1 MAAALLL
8 GVLAVLLCPAALAEP
23 EGVTAARAGVVHL
36 YGVGT
41 DRETGQKIR
50 WTGSGIAVGQAGEE
64 TDTFLT
70 NWHVA
75 TGSGRCAEDTLR
87 LWILEDDAKF
97 TAAQEPLEGSAT
109 ECTVL
114 AASNGYPDVAVVQT
128 AAPIPGSRALPL
140 LSSRLLVEG
149 TTVYALGF
157 PGLQSVAASG
167 EENVQVTEGT
177 VTDHLIMTKAGNTR
191 AVIHSAAIQHGFSG
205 GPLVTEDG
213 TVVAENTYGFEDSVT
228 QQLFC
233 AVYTDYGMDM
243 LDGLGIAYTR
253 AEGRPYI
260 AVLMANLLHQPELSN
275 GLAYLLFALGMIA
288 IAAFIL
294 YFIKTAREAF
304 RELRERHRRP
314 PEEPRQD
321 IEKEV

>member
-1 MAAALLL
+1 MVRKFAAIVMLL
-8 GVLAVLLCPAALAEP
+8 VLLCPAALAEP
-23 EGVTAARAGVVHL
+23 EGVTTARAGVVHF

-41 DRETGQKIR
+41 DRDTGQRIR

-75 TGSGRCAEDTLR
+75 TGSGRCEEDSMK
-87 LWILEDDAKF
+87 LWILEDNAKF
-97 TAAQEPLEGSAT
+97 GLGQEPLEGSAT

-114 AASNGYPDVAVVQT
+114 STTDGYPDVAVVRSVT
-128 AAPIPGSRALPL
+128 PIPGSRALPL
-140 LSSRLLVEG
+140 LSSRRLVEG

-157 PGLQSVAASG
+157 AGLQNVASSG
-167 EENVQVTEGT
+167 DENVQVTEGT

-191 AVIHSAAIQHGFSG
+191 AVIHSAPIQHGYSG

-213 TVVAENTYGFEDSVT
+213 TVVAENTYGFEDNVT
-228 QQLFC
+228 SQLFC
-233 AVYTDYGMDM
+233 AVYTDYGMKL
-243 LDGLGIAYTR
+243 LDELNIAYTR

-260 AVLMANLLHQPELSN
+260 AVLMANLLHQPALSD
-275 GLAYLLFALGMIA
+275 GLAYVLFAVGMIA
-288 IAAFIL
+288 ILAFVL

-304 RELRERHRRP
+304 RELRERRKRP
-314 PEEPRQD
+314 PEE